1 LVRKKAKQPVT
12 TNKSFLSDLLQSISE
27 RGRELLARARGRGKP
42 SGEVRTENLVELCEH
57 LLSGRGEASGVALAA
72 EILDAYRDLKTGERV
87 AFFEALAHRFGPDRK
102 RLKSAAESYL
112 TKPSEAGEEELQE
125 AAEPRRQE
133 IVRRLNLAP
142 DGTETLV
149 AMRAHLL
156 DALSRRADLAA
167 VDRDFVHLFSSWF
180 NRGFLVLRRIDW
192 SSPAIVLEKIIR
204 YEAVHEIQDW
214 NDLRA
219 RIDPPD
225 RRCYAFFHP
234 ALTDEPLIF
243 VEVALTKEIP
253 GAIAPILARG
263 RKPLDPRE
271 ATTAVFYS
279 ISNTQK
285 GLAGVSFGSFLI
297 KQVAEEISREF
308 PKLETFVTL
317 SPVPGFAKWLA
328 RERKTEVSGAIH
340 DSDRAALALLD
351 TPGWEQNEKS
361 RAQLEAPLSAL
372 AAHYFLNAKT
382 SYGRPVDPVAR
393 FHLGNGAALAH
404 IHAFADLSPRGL
416 QQSHGIMVNYHYD
429 LAEIEKNHEAYA
441 EASEVVASKEVR
453 KLLRPENPARTAPAR
468 LPRMNATNYLYSAL
482 EAAIPSRQKALI
494 ELPDG
499 KQISYGEVFDL
510 SGKISAYLLECGVTP
525 GDRVAVQIE
534 KSWQN
539 LALYLG
545 VVRAGGVYLPLNT
558 AYPLAELE
566 YFLGDAEPRVVIC
579 KPETEAGIRDLAA
592 KLKIGT
598 VETLGINGDGSL
610 LEKAKQLAAAT
621 PVARGKDD
629 LAAILYTSGTTGRSK
644 GAMLSHENL
653 LSNAVTLKDYWRF
666 TEKDVLLH
674 ALPIYHTHGLFVAM
688 NVVLLAGASM
698 LFFGK
703 FDADE
708 MIRLM
713 PKATS
718 MMGVPTF
725 YVRFADHPKVT
736 RESTKHMRL
745 FVSGSAPLLAE
756 THRAFSEKTG
766 HAILERYGMTETN
779 MNTSNPYDGDR
790 IPGTVGFPLPGV
802 ELRVA
807 DPESDK
813 VLPQGEIGVIE
824 VKGPNVFRGYWRMPE
839 KTAAEFRAEGFFITG
854 DLGKIDERGYVHIVG
869 RGKDLVISGGFNV
882 YPKEVEGEIDAI
894 PGVVESAVIGVA
906 HPDLGEGVTAVV
918 VKTKTSALTEAE
930 ILGALEGR
938 LARFKQP
945 KRVFFADDLPRN
957 AMGKVQKNVLRDTYA
972 KTYSKSVA

>member
-1 LVRKKAKQPVT
+1 VAA
-12 TNKSFLSDLLQSISE
+12 NKNFLSDLFQSISE
-27 RGRELLARARGRGKP
+27 RGRDLIARARGRTKP
-42 SGEVRTENLVELCEH
+42 NGEIRTENLVELCEH

-72 EILDAYRDLKTGERV
+72 EIIEAYRALKTGERV
-87 AFFEALAHRFGPDRK
+87 AFFEALAHRFGPDRE
-102 RLKSAAESYL
+102 RLKRAAGNYL
-112 TKPSEAGEEELQE
+112 RNGSEDAEAELHD
-125 AAEPRRQE
+125 ASEPRRQE
-133 IVRRLNLAP
+133 IVRRLNLANG
-142 DGTETLV
+142 GTEALV
-149 AMRAHLL
+149 AMRAHLV
-156 DALSRRADLAA
+156 DALGRRSDLAS

-204 YEAVHEIQDW
+204 YEAVHEIDDW

-243 VEVALTKEIP
+243 VEVALTKGIP

-263 RKPLDPRE
+263 RAPIDPRE

-317 SPVPGFAKWLA
+317 SPAPGFAGWLA
-328 RERKTEVSGAIH
+328 REHRSGASKAIH
-340 DSDRAALALLD
+340 ESDQAALALL
-351 TPGWEQNEKS
+351 G
-361 RAQLEAPLSAL
+361 EADWAADAGKRTALDGPLAAL
-372 AAHYFLNAKT
+372 AAQYFLAEKN
-382 SYGRPVDPVAR
+382 SRGRPLDPVAR

-404 IHAFADLSPRGL
+404 IHANADLSPRGL
-416 QQSHGIMVNYHYD
+416 SQSYGVMVNYRYD
-429 LAEIEKNHEAYA
+429 LDEIEKNHEAYA
-441 EASEVVASKEVR
+441 EAGEVVASKEVR
-453 KLLRPENPARTAPAR
+453 KLLRQPQTVRSVAPRPIA
-468 LPRMNATNYLYSAL
+468 MNDRNHLFSTL
-482 EAAIPSRQKALI
+482 ETAIPSRGKTLI
-494 ELPDG
+494 ELPAG
-499 KQISYGEVFDL
+499 KLISYGEVFDL
-510 SGKISAYLLECGVTP
+510 AAKFSSHLIRCGVEP

-579 KPETEAGIRDLAA
+579 KPETEGGVRTLAA
-592 KLKIGT
+592 KLGIAT
-598 VETLGINGDGSL
+598 VETLGVNGDGTL
-610 LEKAKQLAAAT
+610 LANAAT
-621 PVARGKDD
+621 ASPAAPVPRAAND

-653 LSNAVTLKDYWRF
+653 LSNAQTLKEYWRF
-666 TEKDVLLH
+666 TDKDVLLH

-688 NVVLLAGASM
+688 NVILLSGASM
-698 LFFGK
+698 IFFGK
-703 FDADE
+703 FDAEE
-708 MIRLM
+708 MIRLL

-725 YVRFADHPKVT
+725 YVRLADHPKVT
-736 RESTKHMRL
+736 KEATKHMRV
-745 FVSGSAPLLAE
+745 FISGSAPLLAE
-756 THRAFSEKTG
+756 THRLFAERTG
-766 HAILERYGMTETN
+766 HPILERYGMTETN
-779 MNTSNPYDGDR
+779 MNTSNPFDGDR

-802 ELRVA
+802 ELRIA
-807 DPESDK
+807 EPESGK
-813 VLPQGEIGVIE
+813 VLARGEIGVIE
-824 VKGPNVFRGYWRMPE
+824 VKGPNVFQGYWRMPE
-839 KTAAEFRAEGFFITG
+839 KTAAEFRADGFFITG

-918 VKTKTSALTEAE
+918 VRAKTSALSETDVLA
-930 ILGALEGR
+930 ALEGR

-945 KRVFFADDLPRN
+945 KRVFFVEDLPRN

-972 KTYSKSVA
+972 KTYSKNVA

>member
-1 LVRKKAKQPVT
+1 VAA
-12 TNKSFLSDLLQSISE
+12 NKSFLSDLFQTISE
-27 RGRELLARARGRGKP
+27 RGRDLLVRTRGRAKP
-42 SGEVRTENLVELCEH
+42 AGEVRTENLVELCEH

-72 EILDAYRDLKTGERV
+72 EILESYRELKTGERV
-87 AFFEALAHRFGPDRK
+87 AFFEALAHRFGPDRE
-102 RLKSAAESYL
+102 RLKQAAEHYL
-112 TKPSEAGEEELQE
+112 KAPTEQGEEELQD
-125 AAEPRRQE
+125 AVEPRRQE

-156 DALSRRADLAA
+156 DALSRRGDLSA

-180 NRGFLVLRRIDW
+180 NRGFLVLKRIDW

-253 GAIAPILARG
+253 DAIAPILTRG
-263 RKPLDPRE
+263 RTPIDPRE
-271 ATTAVFYS
+271 ATTAAFYS

-308 PKLETFVTL
+308 PKLDTYVTL

-328 RERKTEVSGAIH
+328 RERKAASSEIIR

-351 TPGWEQNEKS
+351 QPAWEQDEKS
-361 RAQLEAPLSAL
+361 RVTLEGPLIAL

-382 SYGRPVDPVAR
+382 SYGRPLDPVAR

-404 IHAFADLSPRGL
+404 IHASADLSPRGVA
-416 QQSHGIMVNYHYD
+416 QSHGIMVNYHYD
-429 LAEIEKNHEAYA
+429 LSEIEKNHEAYA
-441 EASEVVASKEVR
+441 EASEVVASKEVK
-453 KLLRPENPARTAPAR
+453 KLLRPSQPARAAVAR
-468 LPRMNATNYLYSAL
+468 IPVMNGTNHLFSAL
-482 EAAIPSRQKALI
+482 ETAIPSREKTLI

-499 KQISYGEVFDL
+499 KTLSYAEVFDL
-510 SGKISAYLLECGVTP
+510 AGKISAHLIRRGVTS
-525 GDRVAVQIE
+525 GDRVAVQVE

-579 KPETEAGIRDLAA
+579 KPETESGVRALAA

-598 VETLGINGDGSL
+598 IETLGVNGDGSL
-610 LEKAKQLAAAT
+610 LENAKDATSAAPA
-621 PVARGKDD
+621 ARGAKD

-653 LSNAVTLKDYWRF
+653 LSNAQTLKDYWRF
-666 TEKDVLLH
+666 TDQDVLLH

-688 NVVLLAGASM
+688 NVVLLSGASM
-698 LFFGK
+698 LFFEK
-703 FDADE
+703 FEADE

-736 RESTKHMRL
+736 RDATKHMRL

-802 ELRVA
+802 ELRIA
-807 DPESDK
+807 DPESGK
-813 VLPQGEIGVIE
+813 VLAQGEIGVIE
-824 VKGPNVFRGYWRMPE
+824 VKGPNVFQGYWRMPE
-839 KTAAEFRAEGFFITG
+839 KTAAEFRKDGFFITG

-894 PGVVESAVIGVA
+894 AGVVESAVIGVA

-918 VKTKTSALTEAE
+918 VKSKGSALTEAE

-945 KRVFFADDLPRN
+945 KRVFFVDDLPRN
-957 AMGKVQKNVLRDTYA
+957 AMGKVQKNVLRDSYA

>member
-1 LVRKKAKQPVT
+1 MTSDK
-12 TNKSFLSDLLQSISE
+12 NFLSDLLQSISE
-27 RGRELLARARGRGKP
+27 RGRDLIARARGRTKP

-72 EILDAYRDLKTGERV
+72 EILDSYRELKTGERV
-87 AFFEALAHRFGPDRK
+87 AFFEALAHRFGPDRE
-102 RLKSAAESYL
+102 RLKSAAQSYL
-112 TKPSEAGEEELQE
+112 ATPTEQGEEELQE

-142 DGTETLV
+142 DGTGTLV
-149 AMRAHLL
+149 TMRAHLL

-180 NRGFLVLRRIDW
+180 NRGFLVLRHIDW

-243 VEVALTKEIP
+243 VEVALTKEVP
-253 GAIAPILARG
+253 DAIAPILARG
-263 RKPLDPRE
+263 RQPLDPRE
-271 ATTAVFYS
+271 SKTAVFYS

-328 RERKTEVSGAIH
+328 RERKAPASDAIH
-340 DSDRAALALLD
+340 DADRAALAILD
-351 TPGWEQNEKS
+351 KPGWEQDAES
-361 RAQLEAPLSAL
+361 RARLEAPLIAL

-382 SYGRPVDPVAR
+382 SYGRPLDPVAR

-404 IHAFADLSPRGL
+404 IHASADLSPRGL
-416 QQSHGIMVNYHYD
+416 AQSHGVMVNYHYD
-429 LAEIEKNHEAYA
+429 LEEIEKNHEAYA

-453 KLLRPENPARTAPAR
+453 KLLRPAKPARAAPAR
-468 LPRMNATNYLYSAL
+468 LPEMKSTNYLFSAL
-482 EAAIPSRQKALI
+482 EAAIPSREKTLI

-499 KQISYGEVFDL
+499 KQVSYGEVFEL
-510 SGKISAYLLECGVTP
+510 AGRLSAYLIERGVAP

-566 YFLGDAEPRVVIC
+566 YFLGDAEPRVVVC
-579 KPETEAGIRDLAA
+579 KPETVDGVKTLAA
-592 KLKIGT
+592 KLKIAS
-598 VETLGINGDGSL
+598 VETLGVSGDGTL
-610 LEKAKQLAAAT
+610 LANAKNAAASA
-621 PVARGKDD
+621 PVARTAND

-653 LSNAVTLKDYWRF
+653 LSNAATLKDYWRF
-666 TEKDVLLH
+666 TAKDVLLH

-698 LFFGK
+698 IFFGK

-736 RESTKHMRL
+736 KESTKHMRL

-779 MNTSNPYDGDR
+779 MNTSNPYDGGR

-802 ELRVA
+802 ALRIA
-807 DPESDK
+807 EPDTGK

-824 VKGPNVFRGYWRMPE
+824 VKGPNVFKGYWRMPE
-839 KTAAEFRAEGFFITG
+839 KTAAEFRADGFFITG

-894 PGVVESAVIGVA
+894 PGVAESAVIGVA

-918 VKTKTSALTEAE
+918 VRAKDAAVTEAE

-945 KRVFFADDLPRN
+945 KRVFFVDDLPRN
-957 AMGKVQKNVLRDTYA
+957 AMGKVQKNVLRETYA
-972 KTYSKSVA
+972 KTYAKSVA